1 VLLGPRWKVGSQ
13 SRLYIPYTGS
23 TAHQE
28 INMKYNK
35 GNTLGVVLLVLGG
48 LFLLWLIIIVPFFG
62 FHKNTGNGTHVGFV
76 TAVEKSG
83 VFFKTGTAYI
93 KSDISSSQE
102 DSYCVVDDKVLEDL
116 RALSLKKS
124 KVEVTYF
131 EWFSAGI
138 ANCAG
143 EGAIISGVKEIE

>member
-1 VLLGPRWKVGSQ
+1 MQ
-13 SRLYIPYTGS
+13 
-23 TAHQE
+23 
-28 INMKYNK
+28 K
-35 GNTLGVVLLVLGG
+35 GNTIVSVLIAIVVL
-48 LFLLWLIIIVPFFG
+48 FFLWLIIIVPFFG
-62 FHKNTGNGTHVGFV
+62 FHTNTGNGTHVGYV

-93 KSDISSSQE
+93 KSDTQSSQE
-102 DSYCVVDDKVLEDL
+102 DAYCVVDDNVLAELKNVAQKKV
-116 RALSLKKS
+116 

-143 EGAIISGVKEIE
+143 EGAVISAVKELE